1 VPASVALQD
10 RHGTLLAAHTHP
22 TRVAPMPAL
31 LNRAPG
37 GEVIGRTV
45 AASSVPACWVRP
57 PVPAFGDCLPISSTS
72 VASERATGSQ
82 SAGCT
87 GITREDEHRRFRFG
101 RGWIGSL
108 RPMSSGDRHDR
119 PEFDAELLAAEVVQ
133 GLDDFLDHMSLAEGI
148 GAKLNRQLLAFL
160 KAEVLPQANQAAEMG
175 VDPTP
180 LFDTVVRVLRTYADA
195 LERPPASNGD
205 LPAPP
210 GVG

>member
-1 VPASVALQD
+1 M
-10 RHGTLLAAHTHP
+10 T
-22 TRVAPMPAL
+22 
-31 LNRAPG
+31 
-37 GEVIGRTV
+37 
-45 AASSVPACWVRP
+45 
-57 PVPAFGDCLPISSTS
+57 
-72 VASERATGSQ
+72 
-82 SAGCT
+82 
-87 GITREDEHRRFRFG
+87 
-101 RGWIGSL
+101 
-108 RPMSSGDRHDR
+108 SGDHHDR

-195 LERPPASNGD
+195 LERPPAADGD

-210 GVG
+210 GLG